1 MRCYGAEV
9 YKRKEV
15 LITTMVAKNRTNNKK
30 VNEST
35 LFDDERLKPV
45 AMNSELLREDDEP
58 QDEPDRSGENKPETD
73 EAPGAMDEQTLR
85 VECLKI
91 AVKIAK
97 LFDEVQPSDLIEMSD
112 QVFKYVQHQ
121 DMTSGEWDSTYGLG
135 DEESNEDETSDEP
148 AAEETP
154 DEDVEDFDVEDLGDL
169 ETPEENDEEDKEEEK
184 QDETASEIP
193 DDFFDFEVS

>member
-1 MRCYGAEV
+1 
-9 YKRKEV
+9 
-15 LITTMVAKNRTNNKK
+15 MVAKNRTNK

-45 AMNSELLREDDEP
+45 ALNSELLREDDEP
-58 QDEPDRSGENKPETD
+58 QEGPDRSGENKPETD
-73 EAPGAMDEQTLR
+73 DAPGAMDEQTLR

-135 DEESNEDETSDEP
+135 DEESNEDETTEEP
-148 AAEETP
+148 AAEETG
-154 DEDVEDFDVEDLGDL
+154 DEDVEDFDIEDLGDDL
-169 ETPEENDEEDKEEEK
+169 EAPEEESNENKEEK